1 MPRSVEITVPAAQTD
16 RVLARVRA
24 VEGLIGLKLQRGV
37 SLEPPGDVIQLET
50 TGRSMPDLL
59 RVLEEMGVGAGPES
73 SISTNEPVTV
83 ISPSSSEA
91 ILSDDPESPW
101 EEMQVQIA
109 RESNMSANGILLM
122 AASGILAAVGIVSG
136 TLHIVIAAM
145 ILAPGFEPV
154 ARVALGVV
162 ARTPDWRRGVSHTA
176 RGYAALIAGAAAAHL
191 LLATTGLVTPENA
204 YVSPDALVAQWTT
217 LSWSSLATSSAAA
230 VAGAI
235 VLAAHRSVL
244 TAGAMIGL
252 ALVPSAA
259 LIGMGLAAGNLD
271 IAGRGLM
278 RWGVEVVLL
287 SAAAL
292 IVFGWKQRR
301 LHRRRS
307 MLR

>member
-1 MPRSVEITVPAAQTD
+1 MPRSVEITVPAARTD
-16 RVLARVRA
+16 RVLARVQA

-50 TGRSMPDLL
+50 PGRSMPDLL
-59 RVLEEMGVGAGPES
+59 RVLEEMGVAAGPES

-204 YVSPDALVAQWTT
+204 YVSPDALGRGSGPAERRRTDRFR
-217 LSWSSLATSSAAA
+217 LEAAA
-230 VAGAI
+230 PAPAAFDAAVRRQTRPFSKA
-235 VLAAHRSVL
+235 LA
-244 TAGAMIGL
+244 
-252 ALVPSAA
+252 
-259 LIGMGLAAGNLD
+259 
-271 IAGRGLM
+271 
-278 RWGVEVVLL
+278 
-287 SAAAL
+287 
-292 IVFGWKQRR
+292 
-301 LHRRRS
+301 
-307 MLR
+307 